1 MLRGNS
7 SELTTEIVDG
17 VTRLNVEAGSDHIHL
32 YGTSVDL
39 SKNAPTDE
47 LRLAFSIVNR
57 NGGAA
62 SSVVPDEVRIM
73 IEFSTSDA
81 QNTGEWARFETI
93 LSAEDYDFVTNRYYV
108 STKQL
113 QQLRK
118 STSFTWSSVNIIKI
132 FACTLV
138 SDTPSSDFY
147 VVLDALRLENVSTT
161 NSLYGLTGYSV
172 IKTIDGTTI
181 TKLSNTT
188 NYVEFRFT
196 VDVQ

>member
-1 MLRGNS
+1 M
-7 SELTTEIVDG
+7 V
-17 VTRLNVEAGSDHIHL
+17 
-32 YGTSVDL
+32 
-39 SKNAPTDE
+39 
-47 LRLAFSIVNR
+47 
-57 NGGAA
+57 
-62 SSVVPDEVRIM
+62 
-73 IEFSTSDA
+73 EFSNSDE
-81 QNTGEWARFETI
+81 QDTGQWARFEAI
-93 LSAEDYDFVTNRYYV
+93 LSADDYDFINNRYYV
-108 STKQL
+108 VTKQL

-118 STSFTWSSVNIIKI
+118 STSFTWSSVNIVKI

-161 NSLYGLTGYSV
+161 NPLYGLTGYSV
-172 IKTIDGTTI
+172 IKTTDGMTV